1 MTSLSTTRRAV
12 LAAAALWP
20 AFAAAQTPGI
30 KPTEIRIGQTIAYS
44 GPASAYGTL
53 GKAEAAYF
61 ESLNKKGGIN
71 GRKIKFISYDDGYS
85 PPKAVENARKLVE
98 EDDVALLFGMLGTP
112 LNIAIRPYLNGKKVP
127 QLFIAAGG
135 STFNEPKK
143 YPWTM
148 GWQPILHDEAAFYAR
163 TILKRTPN
171 AKIGVLYQNDDFGK
185 DLLGGLRDGL
195 GDKADKMIV
204 SAQSFQATD
213 PTIDSQVV
221 LLQNAGADVVMLFTY
236 AKQGA
241 QAIAK
246 IASMNWKPERYIHL
260 GAASVGATF
269 KPAGLEASNGVMT
282 AGFIKDVTD
291 PKWKDDAGVKEWRA
305 WRDENMTSAD
315 PSDTLTVA
323 GYAYGQTIEQV
334 LKQCGNDLSR
344 ENIMK
349 QAANLKNFRPEL
361 LLPGILINTAPDD
374 YRVIKDVKLQR
385 FNGTSWEFPDGL

>member
-1 MTSLSTTRRAV
+1 MKRIALGFGTG
-12 LAAAALWP
+12 LAALMSTMIAVG
-20 AFAAAQTPGI
+20 AQTPGVS
-30 KPTEIRIGQTIAYS
+30 PTEIRVGQTIAYS

-53 GKAEAAYF
+53 GKAEAAFF

-98 EDDVALLFGMLGTP
+98 EDDVALMFGMLGTP
-112 LNIAIRPYLNGKKVP
+112 LNVAIRPYLNGKKVP

-135 STFNEPKK
+135 TTFNEPKK

-148 GWQPILHDEAAFYAR
+148 GWQPNLHSEAAFYAK
-163 TILKRTPN
+163 TILKRNPN
-171 AKIGVLYQNDDFGK
+171 AKVGVLYQNDDFGK
-185 DLLGGLRDGL
+185 DLYSGLREAL

-204 SAQSFQATD
+204 SAQSFQPTD

-221 LLQNAGADVVMLFTY
+221 LLQNAGADTVMLFTY

-241 QAIAK
+241 QAISK
-246 IASMNWKPERYIHL
+246 MASMNWKPERYIHL

-269 KPAGLEASNGVMT
+269 KPAGLDASKGVLT

-291 PKWKDDAGVKEWRA
+291 PKWQDDPGVKEWRA
-305 WRDENMTSAD
+305 WRDANMASAD
-315 PSDTLTVA
+315 PTDVLTVA
-323 GYAYGQTIEQV
+323 GYAYGQTLEQV
-334 LKQCGNDLSR
+334 LKQAGNDLSR

-361 LLPGILINTAPDD
+361 LLPGITINTSPDD
-374 YRVIKDVKLQR
+374 FRVVKDVKLQQ
-385 FNGTSWEFPDGL
+385 FNGTSWDFPNGD